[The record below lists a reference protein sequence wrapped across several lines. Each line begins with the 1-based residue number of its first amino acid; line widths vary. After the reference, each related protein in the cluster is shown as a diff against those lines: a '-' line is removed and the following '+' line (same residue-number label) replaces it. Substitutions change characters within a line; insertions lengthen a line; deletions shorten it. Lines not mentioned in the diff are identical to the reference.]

1 MRRFPLLALC
11 TLAAPGLVAA
21 QTSRPDTTDRYVWLE
36 EMHGARAMEWV
47 KAENAKTAAVLE
59 KDPRFAGIY
68 KTALAM
74 AQAQDRIPYVSFL
87 GGQLYNFWQDS
98 AHVRGLWRRTTLASY
113 RTASPEW
120 TTVLDL
126 DSLARAEKANWVWQG
141 ATCAQPEERR
151 CLIYLSDGGED
162 ANTVREFDLS
172 SRTFVTSLGRASDLS
187 RPAG

>member
-1 MRRFPLLALC
+1 
-11 TLAAPGLVAA
+11 
-21 QTSRPDTTDRYVWLE
+21 
-36 EMHGARAMEWV
+36 
-47 KAENAKTAAVLE
+47 
-59 KDPRFAGIY
+59 
-68 KTALAM
+68 M

-172 SRTFVTSLGRASDLS
+172 SRTFVKGGFHLPRGKQGVAWTSVDTILAAREWTPGELTSSGSITFGA
-187 RPAG
+187 